1 MEKINH
7 WGKIRLKSFN
17 NKAEECRKSVTEY
30 LKRNLLKLTDE
41 LDKPKDIL
49 INKDALLQSVYEISV
64 DLPNGTGPI
73 TISNDMKIDT
83 DENAS
88 SSSGKCPLYPMT
100 SLYVVLVQFCPFVF
114 VMIRSL
120 DYAYVNFEQPACAKR
135 ALDTMYFMV
144 VHYVSCSLN
153 VILIYINQVVVW

>member
-64 DLPNGTGPI
+64 DLPKVDGTGPI

-120 DYAYVNFEQPACAKR
+120 DYAYVNFEQPACGNAPGEATK
-135 ALDTMYFMV
+135 AITKMSGSIV
-144 VHYVSCSLN
+144 GSIS
-153 VILIYINQVVVW
+153 I